1 MAKTLKKFI
10 SISVALA
17 MVAVTPVTA
26 FARDWYIDDGDITIS
41 VDESGKQTVSQA
53 GVTEEDYEVV
63 IKTESHDVHNY
74 MGNGI
79 TVETEGDSTAKFTL
93 EDASIIKN
101 YYEDEKPDS
110 SAIDIGD
117 SKAEITLVGD
127 NYVSFDDNYD
137 CYEGE
142 VKENG
147 LKAAIHVSSGE
158 LTIKGDGS
166 LDIYADTEGAKIGS
180 NEYEEMSGTIHITDN
195 VTITA
200 GDDGTLDGAAIGSG
214 SGSDF
219 TGKIIIDGNAYVDV
233 ESNDRGAGI
242 GAGEG
247 DYYYSDYDA
256 YDNYGEGDEWG
267 GDFRGEVIIGGNAT
281 VYAEGND
288 DSAGIGS
295 GEDGTFSGGSITI
308 KDNAIVHAK
317 GDDEGPGIGAADDT
331 PLDGDIIIKD
341 NATVY
346 LGYSDTG
353 IGSEGD
359 EGGDKGNIYIIGN
372 ASIYSEDEDD
382 DIIIGGEYDDSF
394 DGKIFIS
401 PTATIGGES
410 GYNILLNGYAENSY
424 INVKPGNL
432 LPYIRGLSEI
442 IGGGSSNGIGS
453 GSDSGI
459 TDILPEESEESNPN
473 TGAPVIMDAPAVVI
487 VPVIANVKKD
497 EE

>member
-26 FARDWYIDDGDITIS
+26 FARDWYIDNGDITIS
-41 VDESGKQTVSQA
+41 VDETGKQTVSRA
-53 GVTEEDYEVV
+53 GVAEEDYEVV
-63 IKTESHDVHNY
+63 IKTVVKDVHDF
-74 MGNGI
+74 MGNSI
-79 TVETEGDSTAKFTL
+79 TVETKGDSVAKFTL
-93 EDASIIKN
+93 DGAWIAMD
-101 YYEDEKPDS
+101 YGEDEKPDS

-127 NYVSFDDNYD
+127 NYVSFDDDYD

-158 LTIKGDGS
+158 LTLKGDDS

-180 NEYEEMSGTIHITDN
+180 NEFEEMSGTIHITDN
-195 VTITA
+195 VTITS

-256 YDNYGEGDEWG
+256 YNNDEYDEWG

-308 KDNAIVHAK
+308 KDNATVHAK
-317 GDDEGPGIGAADDT
+317 GDDEGPAIGAANDT
-331 PLDGDIIIKD
+331 PLDGNIIIKD
-341 NATVY
+341 DATVY

-353 IGSEGD
+353 IGS

-372 ASIYSEDEDD
+372 ASIYSEDGS
-382 DIIIGGEYDDSF
+382 DIIIGGEYEDSF
-394 DGKIFIS
+394 DEKIFIS

-424 INVKPGNL
+424 INAKPGNL
-432 LPYIRGLSEI
+432 LPYIRGLSDI

-473 TGAPVIMDAPAVVI
+473 TGAPVIMDAPAVII

>member
-41 VDESGKQTVSQA
+41 VDEGGKQTVSQA
-53 GVTEEDYEVV
+53 GVTEEDYEIV
-63 IKTESHDVHNY
+63 IKTYSIDVEEFV
-74 MGNGI
+74 GKGI
-79 TVETEGDSTAKFTL
+79 IVETEGDSVAKFTL
-93 EDASIIKN
+93 DEADIAMN
-101 YYEDEKPDS
+101 YWVDGKPDS

-117 SKAEITLVGD
+117 SKAEITLVG
-127 NYVSFDDNYD
+127 NNTVSFEDGYDDD
-137 CYEGE
+137 DD

-158 LTIKGDGS
+158 LTIKGGGS
-166 LDIYADTEGAKIGS
+166 LNIYAETEGAKIGS
-180 NEYEEMSGTIHITDN
+180 NEYEDMSGTIHITDD
-195 VTITA
+195 VTIKA
-200 GDDGTLDGAAIGSG
+200 DDCGSEDGAAIGSG
-214 SGSDF
+214 SGGDF

-256 YDNYGEGDEWG
+256 YYSDEYDEWG

-281 VYAEGND
+281 VYTEGSD

-317 GDDEGPGIGAADDT
+317 GDDEGPAIGAADDT

-346 LGYSDTG
+346 LGYSDMG

-424 INVKPGNL
+424 INAKPGNL
-432 LPYIRGLSEI
+432 LPYIRGISEI
-442 IGGGSSNGIGS
+442 ISSGSSNGIGS

-459 TDILPEESEESNPN
+459 TDILPEETEESNPN